1 MWHKPFTYY
10 RSNNPAELF
19 NWSYFAY
26 CECIYFQ
33 IWPNLELRINLPI
46 FIQTAFHDNKV
57 GISFQIKIFHNIYS
71 IVYFISC
78 IQILILF
85 VVDSS
90 VWVSVLHNIEVLSK
104 EFSFFFKALTSVERS
119 LARLGE
125 IACVIKNV
133 TSNIIWYDYSEYLII
148 FFVYARII
156 YQYIFQTLS
165 LTYSKATK
173 AAACSENRLF
183 FSHDWE
189 VRNILSHLLF
199 SWWSGNDLFGASE
212 RMPFHLMHSTE
223 RNILSRPHVR
233 YIGWISFGIFCN

>member
-1 MWHKPFTYY
+1 M
-10 RSNNPAELF
+10 L
-19 NWSYFAY
+19 
-26 CECIYFQ
+26 
-33 IWPNLELRINLPI
+33 
-46 FIQTAFHDNKV
+46 
-57 GISFQIKIFHNIYS
+57 HNINF

-90 VWVSVLHNIEVLSK
+90 VWVSMLHNIEVLSK
-104 EFSFFFKALTSVERS
+104 EFVFFFNSFTSVERS
-119 LARLGE
+119 LAQLGE

-133 TSNIIWYDYSEYLII
+133 TSNIIWFHYFEYSII
-148 FFVYARII
+148 FFIHAKII
-156 YQYIFQTLS
+156 YQCIFQTLS

-199 SWWSGNDLFGASE
+199 SLWSGNDLFGASE
-212 RMPFHLMHSTE
+212 RMPFHLMHSTD

-233 YIGWISFGIFCN
+233 YIGWISFGMF

>member
-1 MWHKPFTYY
+1 MILWTP
-10 RSNNPAELF
+10 L
-19 NWSYFAY
+19 
-26 CECIYFQ
+26 
-33 IWPNLELRINLPI
+33 
-46 FIQTAFHDNKV
+46 FHDNKV
-57 GISFQIKIFHNIYS
+57 GISFQIKIFHNIDS

-119 LARLGE
+119 LASLGE

-233 YIGWISFGIFCN
+233 YIGWISFGIFWN

>member
-46 FIQTAFHDNKV
+46 FIHTANYYILRILWTPLFHDNKV

-104 EFSFFFKALTSVERS
+104 EFSFFFKALTSVEWS

-133 TSNIIWYDYSEYLII
+133 TSNIIGMII
-148 FFVYARII
+148 
-156 YQYIFQTLS
+156 S
-165 LTYSKATK
+165 
-173 AAACSENRLF
+173 
-183 FSHDWE
+183 
-189 VRNILSHLLF
+189 NI
-199 SWWSGNDLFGASE
+199 
-212 RMPFHLMHSTE
+212 
-223 RNILSRPHVR
+223 
-233 YIGWISFGIFCN
+233 